1 MDMGQANAKAAQ
13 AFKLYNEL
21 PAFYVVT
28 IPLGGGIGDPA
39 TRNTQL
45 RPEPFLCRRISWA
58 TTADTLRFWGLNAM
72 TQNASI
78 HGGVVECRFG
88 DSFTTFLGQNAGLV
102 RAVFGD
108 SNGFLELGKGIL
120 LQGSQPVEVNLT
132 RLAWPGF
139 TDEDETE
146 GAPPAETRWDFVFH
160 GVSLLPQGVEAS
172 GAAG

>member
-1 MDMGQANAKAAQ
+1 MDMGQANAAAAR

-28 IPLGGGIGDPA
+28 IPLGGNAGDTA

-45 RPEPFLCRRISWA
+45 RPEPFVVKRISWA
-58 TTADTLRFWGLNAM
+58 TTADTLRFYGLPM

-78 HGGVVECRFG
+78 HGGIVECRFG

-108 SNGFLELGKGIL
+108 SNGFLELPKGIL
-120 LQGSQPVEVNLT
+120 LQGSQPIEVSLT
-132 RLAWPGF
+132 RLAWPGV
-139 TDEDETE
+139 TE
-146 GAPPAETRWDFVFH
+146 EGSSAPPAETRWDFVFH

>member
-1 MDMGQANAKAAQ
+1 MADMEQANRDAAQ
-13 AFKLYNEL
+13 AFRLYNQI
-21 PAFYVVT
+21 AAMYVVT
-28 IPLGGGIGDPA
+28 IPLGGDIGTPA

-45 RPEPFLCRRISWA
+45 RPEPFLCKRVTWA
-58 TTADTLRFWGLNAM
+58 TTADTLRFYGLPMAM
-72 TQNASI
+72 NASV

-120 LQGSQPVEVNLT
+120 LQGSQPVEVSLT
-132 RLAWPGF
+132 RLAWPG
-139 TDEDETE
+139 TGDEDN

-160 GVSLLPQGVEAS
+160 GVGLLPQGVYAS